1 MGPPCVILIGF
12 DAAVLASQATQA
24 GWPAC
29 EIVRMASGGEAVD
42 HVRRDTDAA
51 VVVARTKLSD
61 MSGLEALSRVADE
74 VPAARRILATGEL
87 SEDVRQALDGAK
99 VHAIAPEDEEAL
111 LAAAVRDALEHS
123 VLEANLRSTTTQME
137 LLRSEL
143 EDRVTERTDQ
153 LEMKIRELEGRSR
166 IAQHLLRV
174 HTMDGT
180 LEEVLKVLT
189 QTLRLERAVVHLA
202 QGNQLHPSAAI
213 RLHDHEEA
221 EVYDPGE
228 VESSALVRQTLEE
241 ARSSRQS
248 QNVVDPQTPF
258 VSPFAVV
265 PILRQD
271 ELLGLI
277 EVENFRSQRSITE
290 AEIEVLSNLAV
301 EVAVAIQDVRY
312 HESFERWK
320 HQLERILTEVE
331 RVDSFGEDRPV

>member
-1 MGPPCVILIGF
+1 VSRTGDV
-12 DAAVLASQATQA
+12 
-24 GWPAC
+24 
-29 EIVRMASGGEAVD
+29 
-42 HVRRDTDAA
+42 A
-51 VVVARTKLSD
+51 VVVARAELSD
-61 MSGLEALSRVADE
+61 MSGVKALSLVAD
-74 VPAARRILATGEL
+74 VAAAVRRVLAMDEL
-87 SEDVRQALDGAK
+87 TEDVKRGLDAGK
-99 VHAIAPEDEEAL
+99 VHATVPMEETL
-111 LAAAVRDALEHS
+111 LAVAVRDALERR
-123 VLEANLRSTTTQME
+123 VLDAELEQLR
-137 LLRSEL
+137 RDH
-143 EDRVTERTDQ
+143 EDRVAERTGQ

-189 QTLRLERAVVHLA
+189 QTLSLERAVVHLA
-202 QGNQLHPSAAI
+202 QGNHLHPSAAI

-228 VESSALVRQTLEE
+228 VESSPLVRQTLEQ

-248 QNVVDPQTPF
+248 QNVIDPQTPF

-265 PILRQD
+265 PILRED

-290 AEIEVLSNLAV
+290 AEIEVLTNLAV

-320 HQLERILTEVE
+320 HQLEQILTEVD
-331 RVDSFGEDRPV
+331 RVDSFGEDSPV